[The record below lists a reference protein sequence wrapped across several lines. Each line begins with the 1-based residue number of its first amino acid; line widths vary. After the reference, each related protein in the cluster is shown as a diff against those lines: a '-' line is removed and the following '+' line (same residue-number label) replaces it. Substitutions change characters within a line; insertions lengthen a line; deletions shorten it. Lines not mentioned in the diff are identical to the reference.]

1 MENQAATTKTAMLKI
16 SDSEFI
22 EKYLG
27 IDVHMK
33 KNKHL
38 GIKVGQ
44 LEMELKLSADEQE
57 LLLRNRYSGIS
68 KLLKDRFESEWH
80 KTAWKKDKGF
90 LTFSLCTP
98 DRPVVIKPDVVQKVM
113 PGQTVSAYCSIPLS
127 LKMSV
132 SGSELGEY
140 PIIVLSKTWFGEPDE
155 GVIGYSLKGEVLCS
169 PDKLQQSPI
178 YAICTILIENKSS
191 ELLSFD
197 RICLRTEY
205 MGLFKSKKELSPS
218 TSTCKLVYTGKDRMS
233 KINYLNPS
241 GKGFKITDNPRIK
254 HGQNLL
260 FKSFQTV

>member
-1 MENQAATTKTAMLKI
+1 MEKQTATVNTAMLKI
-16 SDSEFI
+16 PEEEFI
-22 EKYLG
+22 GKYLG
-27 IDVHMK
+27 VDVHMK

-44 LEMELKLSADEQE
+44 LEMELKLSPDEQE
-57 LLLRNRYSGIS
+57 LLIRNRYSGIS
-68 KLLKDRFESEWH
+68 KLLKDKFESEWH
-80 KTAWKKDKGF
+80 KTAWKKDGGF
-90 LTFSLCTP
+90 LSFSLCIP
-98 DRPVVIKPDVVQKVM
+98 ERPVIIKPDVVQKVM
-113 PGQTVSAYCSIPLS
+113 PGQAVSAYCSIPLL

-155 GVIGYSLKGEVLCS
+155 GVLGYSLKSEVLCS
-169 PDKLQQSPI
+169 PDKLPQSPV
-178 YAICTILIENKSS
+178 YAVCAILIENRSS

-205 MGLFKSKKELSPS
+205 MGLFKSPKELSPS

-233 KINYLNPS
+233 KINYVNPS
-241 GKGFKITDNPRIK
+241 GKGFKIIDNPRVK

>member
-1 MENQAATTKTAMLKI
+1 MEKQTATDNTGILKI
-16 SDSEFI
+16 SEQEFI
-22 EKYLG
+22 ERYLG
-27 IDVHMK
+27 VDVHMK

-44 LEMELKLSADEQE
+44 LEMELKLSPDERE
-57 LLLRNRYSGIS
+57 LLIRNRYIGIS
-68 KLLKDRFESEWH
+68 KLLKDKFESEWH
-80 KTAWKKDKGF
+80 KTAWQKDDGF
-90 LTFSLCTP
+90 LTFSLCIP
-98 DRPVVIKPDVVQKVM
+98 DRPVIIKPDVVQKVM
-113 PGQTVSAYCSIPLS
+113 HGQTVSAYCSIPLS
-127 LKMSV
+127 LKMSI

-155 GVIGYSLKGEVLCS
+155 GVIGYSLKSEVLCS
-169 PDKLQQSPI
+169 PDKLPQSPI

-205 MGLFKSKKELSPS
+205 MGLFKSKKMLSPS
-218 TSTCKLVYTGKDRMS
+218 TSSCKLVYTGKDRMS

-241 GKGFKITDNPRIK
+241 GKGLKIIDNPRVK